1 MRCNKR
7 FAGKQITT
15 TANTTTVLNT
25 MNKTLT
31 ILLITVATL
40 SVISCKKW
48 VDPAPTTDPR
58 INNPYCN
65 DPEAVNYN
73 WGFPGVPDNTLCF
86 FPSDIFNGTYLFVD
100 SVYQASTGF
109 FILTQT
115 QTLQVVKRSQSK
127 LEVFGLCGTGSL
139 FITAH
144 SNFIATIDTT
154 VGDTTIFNRGQ
165 LLCRTQDT
173 AAGTITYNRIDSLLH
188 ISIIV
193 VSDTGITTHTG
204 KARKI

>member
-1 MRCNKR
+1 MRCTDSHMAIPANNTDLP
-7 FAGKQITT
+7 ATT
-15 TANTTTVLNT
+15 IQT
-25 MNKTLT
+25 MNKRIA
-31 ILLITVATL
+31 ILLLSLATL
-40 SVISCKKW
+40 SAVSCKKW

-58 INNPYCN
+58 LNNPYCN

-73 WGFPGVPDNTLCF
+73 WGFPGKPDNSLCF
-86 FPSDIFNGTYLFVD
+86 FPSDIFNGTYTFVD

-115 QTLQVVKRSQSK
+115 QTLNVVKRSQNK

-173 AAGTITYNRIDSLLH
+173 ASGTITYNRIDSLLH
-188 ISIIV
+188 ISITV

-204 KARKI
+204 KAKKI